1 MRFEIRL
8 RIVADEGE
16 TISNEEVVILEKGQE
31 RIEAVGL
38 SLSKSKTLLG
48 HLSGASSRPRPPPMS
63 TGIGAARPVAVPC
76 GARDAIP

>member
-16 TISNEEVVILEKGQE
+16 AISDEEVLTLEKDHE

-38 SLSKSKTLLG
+38 SLGESKTLLG
-48 HLSGASSRPRPPPMS
+48 HLQRRIVEAQAAAHVARHRCCAVCGRPLRS
-63 TGIGAARPVAVPC
+63 VAA
-76 GARDAIP
+76 G